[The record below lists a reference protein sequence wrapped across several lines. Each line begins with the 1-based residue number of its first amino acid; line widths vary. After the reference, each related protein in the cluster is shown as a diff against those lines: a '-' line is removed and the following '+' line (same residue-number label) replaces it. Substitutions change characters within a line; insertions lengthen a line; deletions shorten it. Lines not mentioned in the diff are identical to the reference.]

1 MSINLLEKVQQ
12 NLHYPP
18 IKKIDPATQQVN
30 NEVSEIKEDG
40 FSQVALPGV
49 LTGLYKFS
57 ATEEGAR
64 EILKADYTTNWVNK
78 IFNESNRQVIEDIA
92 VHLNKPKEVAVEQMN
107 GIADE
112 AIKLVHE
119 NLPEKATEKD
129 VMQFFSN
136 QVNNFLPYLPAALH
150 MGDALNDTSLDD
162 NTNKMQGPISSLMHS
177 IGNAFSTPET
187 KDDINHA
194 Q

>member
-1 MSINLLEKVQQ
+1 MSINLLETVQQ

-18 IKKIDPATQQVN
+18 LQKIDPSTQQVA
-30 NEVSEIKEDG
+30 NEVSELGEDR
-40 FSQVALPGV
+40 FSQVAIPAV

-57 ATEEGAR
+57 ATDEGAR

-78 IFNESNRQVIEDIA
+78 IFDESNRQVIQDIA
-92 VHLNKPKEVAVEQMN
+92 IHLNKSKEVAVEQMN

-112 AIKLVHE
+112 AIKLTHE
-119 NLPEKATEKD
+119 NLPKEATEKD

-136 QVNNFLPYLPAALH
+136 QLTTFLPYLPADLH
-150 MGDALNDTSLDD
+150 IGNALNDTSLDD
-162 NTNKMQGPISSLMHS
+162 NIHKMEGPISSLMHS
-177 IGNAFSTPET
+177 IGNVFSTPET
-187 KDDINHA
+187 KEDANKI